1 MSDQKNFIASAKLHG
16 KGKIQLPSDIRKHLK
31 IKDEDHII
39 FYQDRE
45 GKVFVE
51 GAPKPR
57 KKLGT
62 Y

>member
-1 MSDQKNFIASAKLHG
+1 MTDNVVFIEAAKVFG
-16 KGKIQLPSDIRKHLK
+16 KGKIVVP
-31 IKDEDHII
+31 KDVRGLLRVVDGDRIV
-39 FYQDRE
+39 FYQDSE

-51 GAPKPR
+51 GAPKPK

>member
-1 MSDQKNFIASAKLHG
+1 MSYEKSFVASAKLHG
-16 KGKIQLPSDIRKHLK
+16 KGKIQLPSDIRKHFK
-31 IKDEDHII
+31 IKDEDYII
-39 FYQDRE
+39 FFQDRE

-51 GAPKPR
+51 GAPKPK